1 LVRLLGGTDVSDTGR
16 SPRSQMDRGPTDES
30 GYPGQQRPAH
40 HRLPYIVWFFFGAF
54 SPFQKRTAQATT
66 EGGLEQAGDWQ
77 WIGVKGSMMAMYRSP
92 VALEFG
98 LAGWIIGSFLLVV
111 PFAVTFVLNLLGQF
125 LPSSI
130 VFNVFVLIAVFSLVA
145 LFVSVALPLLVV
157 NWVGREVVKEDV
169 RNLEESLAGAGY
181 GYEGGDGS
189 SLDQAVVL
197 RGDLRGRKNIGLAGM
212 WLQARHG
219 DPNVGWALVNRRP
232 LTEGHR
238 RIEEWVIELAG
249 GKQKTIYFELG
260 GPADEVS

>member
-1 LVRLLGGTDVSDTGR
+1 MSDMGG
-16 SPRSQMDRGPTDES
+16 SPRFQMDRGLTDES
-30 GYPGQQRPAH
+30 GYPGQQRATH
-40 HRLPYIVWFFFGAF
+40 RRLPYIVWFFFGAF
-54 SPFQKRTAQATT
+54 SPFQKRTAQPAA
-66 EGGLEQAGDWQ
+66 EGGLGQAGDWQ
-77 WIGVKGSMMAMYRSP
+77 WIGIKRSMMAVYRNP
-92 VALEFG
+92 LARGLG
-98 LAGWIIGSFLLVV
+98 LAGWIIGSFLFVV
-111 PFAVTFVLNLLGQF
+111 PYAVMFVLTLLGQF

-130 VFNVFVLIAVFSLVA
+130 VFNVFVLIAVISLVA

-157 NWVGREVVKEDV
+157 NWVDREVVKEDV

-197 RGDLRGRKNIGLAGM
+197 RGDLRGRKHIDLAGM

-238 RIEEWVIELAG
+238 RIEEWVVELAG
-249 GKQKTIYFELG
+249 GKEKTIYFELG
-260 GPADEVS
+260 GPADEVW